1 MNKISTHFILFSL
14 TIVIGSLNLV
24 ILLKLI
30 RLYKEPAQIILAC
43 DTNTLIKAGESF
55 RDGLLRQKDYVSDNK
70 KEPNKRANKA
80 NGSQKKA
87 YKKSNNQS
95 KKSVENQ
102 KIGESGKIQ

>member
-14 TIVIGSLNLV
+14 AILIGSLNLV

-30 RLYKEPAQIILAC
+30 RLYKEPAQIVLAC

-55 RDGLLRQKDYVSDNK
+55 RDGLLKQKEHVLNNK
-70 KEPNKRANKA
+70 KDPYKKANKA
-80 NGSQKKA
+80 IETQKVT